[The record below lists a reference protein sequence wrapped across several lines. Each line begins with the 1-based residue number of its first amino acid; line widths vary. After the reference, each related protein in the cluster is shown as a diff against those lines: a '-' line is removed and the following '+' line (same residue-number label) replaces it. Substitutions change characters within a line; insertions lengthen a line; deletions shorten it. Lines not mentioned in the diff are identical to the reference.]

1 MFDDKINQPHTQ
13 HTTLP
18 VPLVFVGERDLRLAS
33 GGSLADVAPTMLALL
48 GLEQPNEMTG
58 RSLVEQ

>member
-1 MFDDKINQPHTQ
+1 
-13 HTTLP
+13 
-18 VPLVFVGERDLRLAS
+18 VFVGERDLRLAS

-48 GLEQPNEMTG
+48 GLEQPDEMTG